1 MIYKIRTEL
10 EQGIA
15 LLAEAEEALKAGSLD
30 AGTFSKLEQLSAATD
45 AMVILRRQAA
55 YRERFASAIAGL
67 EDYKVRHPVNA
78 SPSVLDITADS
89 ILLSG
94 FGFTDADGNVVE
106 HYDKLR
112 INTDV
117 EKDKKGQIL
126 FFTAYKGA
134 EHLEQKGM
142 HNMSLALHCNF
153 LGYLLQNKDNAELM
167 KVLDKYRDKGNGNGG
182 HMANTIFAYGG
193 EKVIHNPYD
202 ADFPS
207 NGGNSNINAGRRKE
221 LAFSKK
227 GLKSMPLE
235 QALKDAA
242 ASRFVRQATCMEH
255 PEQLVQIGKDVFKQ
269 EAYLWVPNGD
279 ASKCNETRAA
289 WLGCGNDYF
298 FLDADI
304 DLGNNNAARG
314 VRRS

>member
-126 FFTAYKGA
+126 FFTAYEGA
-134 EHLEQKGM
+134 EHLERKGQG
-142 HNMSLALHCNF
+142 NMSLALHCNF
-153 LGYLLQNKDNAELM
+153 LGYLWENRNNAELM
-167 KVLDKYRDKGNGNGG
+167 RVLTQYQNKGNGN
-182 HMANTIFAYGG
+182 
-193 EKVIHNPYD
+193 V
-202 ADFPS
+202 
-207 NGGNSNINAGRRKE
+207 
-221 LAFSKK
+221 L
-227 GLKSMPLE
+227 
-235 QALKDAA
+235 
-242 ASRFVRQATCMEH
+242 
-255 PEQLVQIGKDVFKQ
+255 
-269 EAYLWVPNGD
+269 
-279 ASKCNETRAA
+279 
-289 WLGCGNDYF
+289 
-298 FLDADI
+298 
-304 DLGNNNAARG
+304 
-314 VRRS
+314 